1 MINNMNKLYITAIA
15 SFCLIII
22 LAGALFTVDQK
33 EIGVVFQFGEAV
45 RIVENPGLNIKVPF
59 IQNVQFLDKRILN
72 VSAEE
77 KELTA
82 SDEKRLIVDA
92 FAKYKIIEPVMFIK
106 TVHNYSGA
114 NLRLNK
120 ILESAMRTVIGRFPL
135 NTLLTEQRAN
145 LMQQIRDLVH
155 KEAALFGIKI
165 IDVRILK
172 SDLPTENSDAIYQRM
187 KTERYKEAKQIRA
200 EGAEESARIKARAD
214 KDNKIILAEAY
225 MKAQKTKGDGDS
237 EAAKLYNIAYSKD
250 PEFYKFYRSLVAYK
264 SSLSKENTQF
274 VLSPKAEF
282 FRYLQLGK

>member
-1 MINNMNKLYITAIA
+1 MIINKLYIGIIST
-15 SFCLIII
+15 FIII
-22 LAGALFTVDQK
+22 IIMAGALFTVDQR
-33 EIGVVFQFGEAV
+33 ETAVVFQFGEAV
-45 RIVENPGLNIKVPF
+45 RVVDTPGLKVKVPF
-59 IQNVQFLDKRILN
+59 IQDVQFLDKRILN

-120 ILESAMRTVIGRFPL
+120 ILESAMRTVIGRYPL
-135 NTLLTEQRAN
+135 NTLLTEQRSI

-155 KEAALFGIKI
+155 KEAVLFGIKI
-165 IDVRILK
+165 LDVRILK

-187 KTERYKEAKQIRA
+187 KTERHKEAKQIRA
-200 EGAEESARIKARAD
+200 EGAEEAARIKARAD
-214 KDNKIILAEAY
+214 KENKVILATAY
-225 MKAQKTKGDGDS
+225 MDAQKIKGEGDS
-237 EAAKLYNIAYSKD
+237 EAAKLYNASYSKD
-250 PEFYKFYRSLVAYK
+250 WEFYNFYRSLIAYRAALNK
-264 SSLSKENTQF
+264 DNTQF

-282 FRYLQLGK
+282 FKHLQVGK

>member
-1 MINNMNKLYITAIA
+1 MINKLYIGIISIFIT
-15 SFCLIII
+15 III
-22 LAGALFTVDQK
+22 MSGALFTVDQR
-33 EIGVVFQFGEAV
+33 ETAVVFQFGEAV
-45 RIVENPGLNIKVPF
+45 RVVDTPGLKVKVPF
-59 IQNVQFLDKRILN
+59 IQDVQFLDKRILN

-120 ILESAMRTVIGRFPL
+120 ILESAMRTVIGRYPL
-135 NTLLTEQRAN
+135 NTLLTEQRSI

-165 IDVRILK
+165 LDVRILK

-187 KTERYKEAKQIRA
+187 KTERHKEAKQIRA
-200 EGAEESARIKARAD
+200 EGAEEAARIKARAD
-214 KDNKIILAEAY
+214 KENKVILATAY
-225 MKAQKTKGDGDS
+225 MDAQKIKGEGDS
-237 EAAKLYNIAYSKD
+237 EAAKLYNASYSKD
-250 PEFYKFYRSLVAYK
+250 WEFYNFYRSLIAYRAALNK
-264 SSLSKENTQF
+264 DNTQF

-282 FRYLQLGK
+282 FKHLQVGK

>member
-1 MINNMNKLYITAIA
+1 
-15 SFCLIII
+15 
-22 LAGALFTVDQK
+22 LF
-33 EIGVVFQFGEAV
+33 EE
-45 RIVENPGLNIKVPF
+45 PGLNIKVPF
-59 IQNVQFLDKRILN
+59 IQNIQFLDKRILN
-72 VSAEE
+72 ISAEE

-82 SDEKRLIVDA
+82 SDEKRLIVDS

-106 TVHNYSGA
+106 TVHDYSGA

-120 ILESAMRTVIGRFPL
+120 ILESAMRTVIGRYPL
-135 NTLLTEQRAN
+135 NTLLTEQRGD

-172 SDLPTENSDAIYQRM
+172 SDLPPENADGIYQRM

-214 KDNKIILAEAY
+214 KENKIILAEAY
-225 MKAQKTKGDGDS
+225 MKAQKTKGEGDA
-237 EAAKLYNIAYSKD
+237 EAARLYNLAYSKD

-264 SSLSKENTQF
+264 LSLGKETTQF

-282 FRYLQLGK
+282 FKYLQIGK